1 MPTLALES
9 FTISK
14 TSKGKTMNEHYKP
27 PRKHQTWDL
36 LTAILLGAALS
47 ILAMAYFDILWG

>member
-1 MPTLALES
+1 
-9 FTISK
+9 
-14 TSKGKTMNEHYKP
+14 MNEHYKPP

-47 ILAMAYFDILWG
+47 IFAMAYFDILWK